1 MSNIE
6 EIFKN
11 SLKDIEAPYDPKAWE
26 AVSKR
31 LDQNLPVKSVK
42 TSFKWAW
49 VSSSILIVG
58 VAAFFSLQKNESGTK
73 TAKKLNKG
81 ENPISNEN
89 KVESKN
95 ATAKQIAAT
104 SNIESISG
112 SKNISPNNNNGGT
125 DKELINSIT
134 PKKAENVYIP
144 NPTDFGTSDSEIIL
158 PKFLDKYCE
167 NEIIEIRN
175 SNNRAINLISAN
187 GTNKV
192 IKEKNNLNIELVA
205 GDYFFSYVNNGKIQ
219 KDFAFS
225 VSPKVKADF
234 YADDEMVFYK
244 GLPVS
249 NLSSINTA
257 SKYTWLNDKGV
268 VLSKEKSFDA
278 HFFSKGNHPI
288 ALIVQAENGCESK
301 ITKNVRCEASYNLL
315 AMNSFIPTSSNY
327 KINTF
332 LPYALLERNI
342 PFTMQII
349 DPKTGQILY
358 ETKNESEPWDG
369 IDKRTQQLIAPSTPY
384 IWKVNL
390 EKTEIG
396 ESKNYQGT
404 ITRFED

>member
-11 SLKDIEAPYDPKAWE
+11 SLKDIEAPYDAKAWE
-26 AVSKR
+26 AMSKR
-31 LDQNLPVKSVK
+31 LDQHLPVKSVK
-42 TSFKWAW
+42 TSFQWAW
-49 VSSSILIVG
+49 IASSILIIGIV
-58 VAAFFSLQKNESGTK
+58 AFFALQKNESNNK

-81 ENPISNEN
+81 ENPISNTN

-95 ATAKQIAAT
+95 ATVKQIAST
-104 SNIESISG
+104 TNTESISN
-112 SKNISPNNNNGGT
+112 SKNISPINNEET
-125 DKELINSIT
+125 EKELLNSIP
-134 PKKAENVYIP
+134 PKKAENVYIS
-144 NPTDFGTSDSEIIL
+144 NQANFGTPDPEIIL
-158 PKFLDKYCE
+158 PKFSNKYCE
-167 NEIIEIRN
+167 NEIIEVQN
-175 SNNRAINLISAN
+175 SNNRGINLISAN
-187 GTNKV
+187 GTNKL
-192 IKEKNNLNIELVA
+192 IKEKNTSNIELVA

-244 GLPVS
+244 GLPVI

-257 SKYTWLNDKGV
+257 LKYTWLNDKGV

-278 HFFSKGNHPI
+278 HLFSKGNHSI
-288 ALIVQAENGCESK
+288 SLIVQAENGCESK

-315 AMNSFIPTSSNY
+315 AMNSFIPTSSNS